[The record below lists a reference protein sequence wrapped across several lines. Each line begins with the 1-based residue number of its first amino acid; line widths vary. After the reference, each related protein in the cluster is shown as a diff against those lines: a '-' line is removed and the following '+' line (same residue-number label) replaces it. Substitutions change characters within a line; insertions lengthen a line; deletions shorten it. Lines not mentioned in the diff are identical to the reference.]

1 MTSQNKEY
9 TPEEMKDIEKEKGL
23 VQYLLTTKKAFVDF
37 GKIKLATGEW
47 YKDITATHKRILELE
62 YEDELLLV
70 LEHIVLSQMLLENID
85 QMDSNYYGNLSPV
98 KTALSVV
105 KKKLT
110 KPVERDF
117 KVVYDNGNKGDG
129 EVNETNE
136 IIKEFGHLVRNI
148 ATFRVPAKVINSQ
161 MIRAYN
167 LENDTMIATAH
178 RIITKHE
185 K

>member
-1 MTSQNKEY
+1 M
-9 TPEEMKDIEKEKGL
+9 TPEQIKDIEKEKGL
-23 VQYLLTTKKAFVDF
+23 QVYLVKTKKASVVS
-37 GKIKLATGEW
+37 GKLKLSTGEF
-47 YKDITATHKRILELE
+47 YEEITATHKRILELE

-70 LEHIVLSQMLLENID
+70 LELIVQSQMLLETID

-98 KTALSVV
+98 KTALNVV

-110 KPVERDF
+110 KPVEKDF
-117 KVVYDNGNKGDG
+117 KVVYDNGNKGSE

-136 IIKEFGHLVRNI
+136 IIKELEHLVRNI

>member
-1 MTSQNKEY
+1 MNQEFTSEQK
-9 TPEEMKDIEKEKGL
+9 KDIEKEQGL
-23 VQYLLTTKKAFVDF
+23 MMYLVKTMKATVVN
-37 GKIKLATGEW
+37 GKLKLNTGEF
-47 YKDITATHKRILELE
+47 YEEITSTHKRILELE

-70 LEHIVLSQMLLENID
+70 LEFIVISQMMAETID
-85 QMDSNYYGNLSPV
+85 QMDFNYYGNLSPV
-98 KTALSVV
+98 KTALAVV
-105 KKKLT
+105 KKKLI
-110 KPVERDF
+110 KPVEKDF
-117 KVVYDNGNKGDG
+117 QVVYDNGNKSDS

-136 IIKEFGHLVRNI
+136 IIKELEHLVRNT

-167 LENDTMIATAH
+167 LEQDTMIATAH